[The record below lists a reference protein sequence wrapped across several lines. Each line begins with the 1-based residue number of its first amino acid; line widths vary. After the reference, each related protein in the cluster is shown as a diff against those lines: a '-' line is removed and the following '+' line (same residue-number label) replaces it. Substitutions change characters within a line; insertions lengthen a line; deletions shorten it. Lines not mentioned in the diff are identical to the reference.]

1 MHVTAFGDF
10 VRRRRLDLGMTL
22 KDMAGQLGVSNA
34 FLSAVELGR
43 KRIPDS
49 WDEVLP
55 NILVLS
61 ESQKND
67 LLSRMDSCR
76 VAGALEAFDDEGLKA
91 IIDEFGRNRQ
101 YISEKEVSA
110 LLNMIRGFGE
120 SKGRFA

>member
-55 NILVLS
+55 KILVLS
-61 ESQKND
+61 ENQKNE
-67 LLSRMDSCR
+67 LLNRMESCR
-76 VAGALEAFDDEGLKA
+76 VAGALVGFDDEGLKA
-91 IIDEFGRNRQ
+91 VVDEYSRNRA
-101 YISEKEVSA
+101 YITEKEISA

-120 SKGRFA
+120 RKGRFA